1 MIRRPP
7 RSTLFPYTTLFRS
20 LAGDEEGRGGAGD
33 GAGEPQ
39 DEHATSEVQGRGV
52 RGDEGGGGAA
62 HAVFQRVSA
71 AVLLPDDGRDGGGG
85 PAGGGGD
92 GDAGGQRDDH
102 GGPDLADRDGPGAA
116 LCDPRGGQDRRLRH
130 RHRHPGVRVLE
141 GLRMREIIAL
151 ACTDCKRR
159 NYSTMKN
166 KKNDPERLERR
177 KYCRFCRK
185 HTPHKETK

>member
-33 GAGEPQ
+33 GAGEAQ
-39 DEHATSEVQGRGV
+39 DDHAAHEVQGRGV
-52 RGDEGGGGAA
+52 RADEGGGGAA

-85 PAGGGGD
+85 PAGGGGE

-102 GGPDLADRDGPGAA
+102 RGPRLADREGPGARA
-116 LCDPRGGQDRRLRH
+116 
-130 RHRHPGVRVLE
+130 
-141 GLRMREIIAL
+141 
-151 ACTDCKRR
+151 
-159 NYSTMKN
+159 
-166 KKNDPERLERR
+166 
-177 KYCRFCRK
+177 F
-185 HTPHKETK
+185 